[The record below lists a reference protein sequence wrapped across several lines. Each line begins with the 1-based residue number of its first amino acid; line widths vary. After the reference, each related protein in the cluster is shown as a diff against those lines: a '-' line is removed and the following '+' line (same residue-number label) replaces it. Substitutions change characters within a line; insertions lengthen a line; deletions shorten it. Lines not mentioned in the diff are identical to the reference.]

1 MNIKDSVKLLSS
13 MGKTLDKELVKRLA
27 DFYDGVLSF
36 IGFGKSSDAHDEQY
50 YAYVYIEDYYYD
62 DDGYDEDTDYGLYE
76 LSSEAIGER
85 IYYRVNE
92 GGDDGVTYLNTI
104 GEETFSEIKRI
115 YDEIGEQEIY
125 DELDEEEMFKLMC
138 SIFANGTD
146 VDSANKTEDLETI
159 FAQFI
164 TKKLLTVDEI
174 KSIQKNKN
182 PNQLKMFEQRINKIK
197 KLWV

>member
-1 MNIKDSVKLLSS
+1 
-13 MGKTLDKELVKRLA
+13 
-27 DFYDGVLSF
+27 
-36 IGFGKSSDAHDEQY
+36 
-50 YAYVYIEDYYYD
+50 
-62 DDGYDEDTDYGLYE
+62 
-76 LSSEAIGER
+76 
-85 IYYRVNE
+85 
-92 GGDDGVTYLNTI
+92 
-104 GEETFSEIKRI
+104 
-115 YDEIGEQEIY
+115 
-125 DELDEEEMFKLMC
+125 MFKLMC

-159 FAQFI
+159 FAEFI